1 MDKFNINKHQSE
13 GCNRKFNIQVQNGWT
28 DAYTDVPGK
37 QAYEDGLYTGLMN
50 GYAEAVYDI
59 KKYIKCLVEENPSIE
74 AQKILDLMAYSDNKN
89 TKKKI

>member
-1 MDKFNINKHQSE
+1 MDKFNINNHQSE
-13 GCNRKFNIQVQNGWT
+13 GCNRHFDIQKQNGWV

-50 GYAEAVYDI
+50 GYAEAAYDI
-59 KKYIKCLVEENPSIE
+59 KKYIKCIIEENPKIE
-74 AQKILDLMAYSDNKN
+74 AKKILDLIVYSDNKN

>member
-1 MDKFNINKHQSE
+1 MDKFNINNHQSE
-13 GCNRKFNIQVQNGWT
+13 GCNRYFDIQKQIGWG

-59 KKYIKCLVEENPSIE
+59 KKYIKCLVEENPQIE
-74 AQKILDLMAYSDNKN
+74 AKKILELMVYSNKN